1 MSAGRPCDWPS
12 LGRPSLAAVRTAGER
27 EKKTARWRDRDGRR
41 APAPPPMEVA
51 RHRPQPK
58 ILFPC
63 RRAGGR
69 ARDRD
74 RNLLRRSDPR
84 RGSTFLFFLGF
95 LFFFSLSLPFFFPF
109 FFFLLF
115 GFSGPVVGFGM
126 CAVEGR
132 RPVGRAQSNLRSVSS
147 CLDSAQSTSANPQL
161 LRVCPGARH
170 AHGRRD
176 AAARRQH
183 RYRSRD
189 TSARLAGY
197 LRTCSRIRPHVLC
210 VATCK
215 RLMPAHRNSY
225 LRADTLQTYGP
236 TCPSHQ
242 SRQPPSF

>member
-95 LFFFSLSLPFFFPF
+95 LFFFLSLFPF
-109 FFFLLF
+109 FFLFSFFCSLVFL
-115 GFSGPVVGFGM
+115 GP
-126 CAVEGR
+126 
-132 RPVGRAQSNLRSVSS
+132 LSVSGCVRS
-147 CLDSAQSTSANPQL
+147 KAGGQL
-161 LRVCPGARH
+161 VGP
-170 AHGRRD
+170 
-176 AAARRQH
+176 
-183 RYRSRD
+183 S
-189 TSARLAGY
+189 
-197 LRTCSRIRPHVLC
+197 RTCGRFPPVWTVPRAPAPTRSCSVSVRVLDTPTAAEMLLPAANTDTDL
-210 VATCK
+210 AT
-215 RLMPAHRNSY
+215 
-225 LRADTLQTYGP
+225 
-236 TCPSHQ
+236 
-242 SRQPPSF
+242 PPQG